1 MKLSCGS
8 AGVVSPRPALARIRA
23 LTSSRSSWHSGN
35 DTLFDKRIESGCK
48 WYSEI
53 GYFEILFESRYMYIY
68 IYDICIYII
77 TYFYLFELVNIRR
90 TNTCWL
96 MPI

>member
-8 AGVVSPRPALARIRA
+8 AGVVSPGPALARIRA

-53 GYFEILFESRYMYIY
+53 GYFEILFESRY
-68 IYDICIYII
+68 II
-77 TYFYLFELVNIRR
+77 HIFLLV
-90 TNTCWL
+90 
-96 MPI
+96 